1 MINLL
6 KERGKLIGDDLDKAD
21 VVEKNQQIH
30 EIVRENDNVQELTKP
45 ICAFVTFTNQEAK
58 ERCMEYL
65 IERTKEGKIN
75 DNYKEGGLT
84 SLGHTL
90 EVEDA
95 PEPSD
100 IIWENL

>member
-1 MINLL
+1 
-6 KERGKLIGDDLDKAD
+6 
-21 VVEKNQQIH
+21 
-30 EIVRENDNVQELTKP
+30 
-45 ICAFVTFTNQEAK
+45 
-58 ERCMEYL
+58 MEYL